1 MYVSKI
7 LDTISLLKKNH
18 PKVNIGKHIATALD
32 GHDVWSITDKKFY
45 ELLSDYQA
53 QLDAVEV
60 VWKLLSF
67 HWNVYGGIPP
77 ETIADAEPLLAP

>member
-32 GHDVWSITDKKFY
+32 GRDVWSITDKKFY

-60 VWKLLSF
+60 VDDNFDVDKIIEDGLSI
-67 HWNVYGGIPP
+67 GK
-77 ETIADAEPLLAP
+77 